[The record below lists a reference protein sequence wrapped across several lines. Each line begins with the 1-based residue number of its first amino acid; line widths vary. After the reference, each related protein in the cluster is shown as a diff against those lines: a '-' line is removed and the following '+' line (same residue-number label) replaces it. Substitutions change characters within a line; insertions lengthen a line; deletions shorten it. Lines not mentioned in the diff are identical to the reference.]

1 MYQAEIVAIFAL
13 TYVGM
18 ALGRFPGLRLDRAG
32 IGLLAAIAVC
42 ASGLVPSAR
51 ILPAI
56 DFPTLLILFVL
67 MLVSGKLG
75 VSGFYDLC
83 AYRIGRAALS
93 PTALL
98 ALVVGVT
105 GGLSALLTNDVVV
118 FALTPLL
125 VHGIRQRGLDPRPYL
140 IAMAGASNAGSAAT
154 VIGNPQNVLIA
165 QVGKL
170 SFLPFLAAC
179 GVPALLGLGSVFA
192 VVWLVWRKRLVA
204 GDELTPVP
212 APAVDR
218 RHMLKGWAAVVGIIV
233 VLIAPVH
240 HLAGVTGIAGL
251 LLLSRRIETRRML
264 GLVDWPLLV
273 LFTCLFIV
281 TDALASTGLPARAV
295 ADLGAHGLLPDRLA
309 VLAPVTLVGSNTIG
323 NVPLVTLLLAS
334 WPGIPASALYALAAL
349 STLAGN
355 LLILGSI
362 ANIIVVERAQGVGVR
377 LGFRDHAACGVPMTL
392 VSLALAAAWLALT
405 GILRW

>member
-1 MYQAEIVAIFAL
+1 MHQAEIVVIFAL
-13 TYVGM
+13 TYAGM

-32 IGLLAAIAVC
+32 IALLAAIALY
-42 ASGLVPSAR
+42 AFGLVPPAR

-75 VSGFYDLC
+75 VSGFYDWC
-83 AYRIGRAALS
+83 ALRLGRAEIS
-93 PTALL
+93 PVALL
-98 ALVVGVT
+98 ALVVAVT

-125 VHGIRQRGLDPRPYL
+125 CHGIRQRGLDPRPYL

-154 VIGNPQNVLIA
+154 VVGNPQNVLIA

-170 SFLPFLAAC
+170 SFVPFLGVC
-179 GVPALLGLGSVFA
+179 GVPALLGLASVFG
-192 VVWLVWRKRLVA
+192 VVWLVWRKRLVI
-204 GDELTPVP
+204 GEEQTPVP
-212 APAVDR
+212 ARQVNRAQAI
-218 RHMLKGWAAVVGIIV
+218 KAWAAVAGVIV
-233 VLIAPVH
+233 MLIAPVQH
-240 HLAGVTGIAGL
+240 VAGVAGIAGL

-281 TDALASTGLPARAV
+281 TDALASTGLPAEAIAALR
-295 ADLGAHGLLPDRLA
+295 AHGLLPDRLA
-309 VLAPVTLVGSNTIG
+309 VMAPVALVGSNTIG

-334 WPGIPASALYALAAL
+334 WPSIPGPALYALAAL

-362 ANIIVVERAQGVGVR
+362 ANIIVVERAESVGVR
-377 LGFRDHAACGVPMTL
+377 LSFREHAACGVPMTL
-392 VSLALAAAWLALT
+392 LSMALAVAWLGLAGTLP
-405 GILRW
+405 W

>member
-1 MYQAEIVAIFAL
+1 MHQAEIVVIFAL

-32 IGLLAAIAVC
+32 IALLAAIAIY
-42 ASGLVPSAR
+42 AFGLAPPSR

-75 VSGFYDLC
+75 VSGFYDWC
-83 AYRIGRAALS
+83 ALRIGRADAS

-98 ALVVGVT
+98 ALVVVVT

-125 VHGIRQRGLDPRPYL
+125 CRGIRQRGLDPRPYL
-140 IAMAGASNAGSAAT
+140 IALAGASNAGSAAT
-154 VIGNPQNVLIA
+154 AIGNPQNVLIA

-170 SFLPFLAAC
+170 PFLPFVAAC
-179 GVPALLGLGSVFA
+179 GVPALLGLASVFA
-192 VVWLVWRKRLVA
+192 VVWLVWRKRLVT
-204 GDELTPVP
+204 GEEQTPP
-212 APAVDR
+212 PPPRVDR
-218 RHMLKGWAAVVGIIV
+218 RHMLKGWAAVVGIVV

-240 HLAGVTGIAGL
+240 HVAGVAGIAGL

-273 LFTCLFIV
+273 LFTV
-281 TDALASTGLPARAV
+281 TSSSWGASPTSSWSSAPRPSASISGSART
-295 ADLGAHGLLPDRLA
+295 PR
-309 VLAPVTLVGSNTIG
+309 
-323 NVPLVTLLLAS
+323 
-334 WPGIPASALYALAAL
+334 
-349 STLAGN
+349 
-355 LLILGSI
+355 
-362 ANIIVVERAQGVGVR
+362 
-377 LGFRDHAACGVPMTL
+377 AAC
-392 VSLALAAAWLALT
+392 
-405 GILRW
+405 R